1 MPYFLLKDK
10 NCHPLPPGDLSRKH
24 HLCTQVGS
32 THVTQ
37 VPPTRSLNVIQR
49 CSTATLWH
57 CKALAMPGSR
67 LSTNCW
73 EKWWIS
79 IFRYFQRFSQG
90 FNSLRYFK
98 EYLVHLLQRNIRKN
112 KGRGQSKEECHLCK
126 YVATLQIGVIPYGIC
141 SSPHPYPACS
151 PWPAVPALE
160 YWMLKLFFFYLLL
173 KKMWH
178 LLDVQSF
185 LLVEFLSD
193 VSGVITSNY
202 HPFVKNFKHL
212 FSFLSIFSCDLCIF
226 CCLDFSPIPTQT
238 TSRSHQHMHR
248 NQTLRRAISA
258 PGCFAT
264 EAAYRYKM
272 LRPWK
277 EFLGC

>member
-1 MPYFLLKDK
+1 MA
-10 NCHPLPPGDLSRKH
+10 CG
-24 HLCTQVGS
+24 
-32 THVTQ
+32 
-37 VPPTRSLNVIQR
+37 
-49 CSTATLWH
+49 A
-57 CKALAMPGSR
+57 GSR
-67 LSTNCW
+67 VLNA
-73 EKWWIS
+73 E
-79 IFRYFQRFSQG
+79 
-90 FNSLRYFK
+90 
-98 EYLVHLLQRNIRKN
+98 V
-112 KGRGQSKEECHLCK
+112 
-126 YVATLQIGVIPYGIC
+126 V
-141 SSPHPYPACS
+141 
-151 PWPAVPALE
+151 
-160 YWMLKLFFFYLLL
+160 FFYLLL

-178 LLDVQSF
+178 LLDIQSF
-185 LLVEFLSD
+185 LLVEFLLD

-248 NQTLRRAISA
+248 NQTLRRAIRA

-277 EFLGC
+277 EFLGWKVVKKIGIWAWSLNKRPAISWGFKPWQPRRVGHWKIPMMKSFLVS